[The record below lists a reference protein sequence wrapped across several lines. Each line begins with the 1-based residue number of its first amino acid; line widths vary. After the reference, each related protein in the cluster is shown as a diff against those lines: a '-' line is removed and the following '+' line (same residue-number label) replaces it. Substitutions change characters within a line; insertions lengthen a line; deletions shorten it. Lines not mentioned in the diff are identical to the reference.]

1 MRTRCKLNLSVDEE
15 TRDRLQQ
22 YAYDHHTTISQA
34 ITDWIWSQK
43 VSDSKPLSV
52 LEDEV
57 ERRRKRK
64 KQS

>member
-1 MRTRCKLNLSVDEE
+1 MRTRCKLNLSVDDE